1 VTYDCIIVGGGPAGL
16 SAALMLGRCRRRVL
30 VCDVG
35 EPRNARA
42 RQIHAYLTRDGVA
55 PAEFLRQAR
64 ADLDQY
70 RTIECRELEIVD
82 ACREGGRFV
91 ALGADGTRLEARK
104 LLLATGVADQL
115 PDIEGLP
122 ELYGS
127 SVHHCP
133 FCDAWEWR
141 DQPLAVYGCDDLGPG
156 LALNLTAWSD
166 DIVLCTDGTPVTD
179 SADRL
184 RAAGISTREDRVVRL
199 EGEGGMLRRIVFAGG
214 EAISRSALFLACG
227 QRPRSPLAERLGC
240 RFTGKGTVDTG
251 KCESTNVHGLYVA
264 GDASKEAQFI
274 VVAAAEGAEA
284 GMAIHQALLEE
295 ELAQNTSSTPSRAS
309 RGGP

>member
-1 VTYDCIIVGGGPAGL
+1 MTYDCIIVGGGPAGL

-30 VCDVG
+30 LCDLG
-35 EPRNARA
+35 EPRNFRA
-42 RQIHAYLTRDGVA
+42 REIHAYPTRDGIA
-55 PAEFLRQAR
+55 PAEFLRRAR
-64 ADLDQY
+64 AELDRY
-70 RTIECRELEIVD
+70 GTIECRALEIVD
-82 ACREGGRFV
+82 ACRDGGRFL

-115 PDIEGLP
+115 PQIDGLR

-156 LALNLTAWSD
+156 LALSLTAWSG
-166 DIVLCTDGTPVTD
+166 DILLCTDGSPV
-179 SADRL
+179 SEFADRL
-184 RAAGISTREDRVVRL
+184 QAAGIAVREDRVVRL
-199 EGEGGMLRRIVFAGG
+199 EGDGGMLRRIVFAGG
-214 EAISRSALFLACG
+214 DVVPRSALFLACG

-240 RFTGKGTVDTG
+240 RFTSKGTVDTG
-251 KCESTNVHGLYVA
+251 KCEATNVHGLYVA
-264 GDASKEAQFI
+264 GDASKEAQFVI
-274 VVAAAEGAEA
+274 VAAAEGAEA
-284 GMAIHQALLEE
+284 GIAIHQALMEE
-295 ELAQNTSSTPSRAS
+295 ELAQNSSSTPSRAS